1 MSVVTLEF
9 LRAAA
14 LGDINRLRAL
24 LAQGVDINS
33 TNKANQ
39 TALMLAA
46 AFKQTEIVKFL
57 LTAGANVNCH
67 DELGLTATDWAQ
79 QQAEIIQL
87 INSGERLPAS
97 ADDLNTTPVVQMS
110 SQERAHSE
118 ASSSAELGSVIL
130 RANKR
135 YAQTVSSDLVATAAA
150 RAPITAEVEVD
161 ETVDSPKP
169 APAELTEDTVAPAAT
184 IPEISAPAASET
196 VKPASRVDIVVP
208 QPSHPRSPVARQLFR
223 VGIVLFLL
231 IAGFVTYHL
240 ATRKANVV
248 QLEPTTIPVRAAPK
262 PTKAAPVVGGDL
274 AGAELYIA
282 EAEYPPEATV
292 ESGNVTVGVQVSK
305 KGIVVSAKAVDGD
318 ESLRPT
324 AEKAARGS
332 AFIPGKLQD
341 RGSLINGTITYNF
354 LKTGDSAAHRDEF
367 GFSDE
372 TPTEVVATAGG
383 PLAGAE
389 RKLEIPPVPS
399 KLHVGKGTVTVVVR
413 VSRSGRVLSWRPLNA
428 DSRLRPWMI
437 KGARSSTFDPTK
449 LPGEGDVVGTITY
462 RFQ

>member
-24 LAQGVDINS
+24 LAQGVDINT

-87 INSGERLPAS
+87 INSGEGLRAS
-97 ADDLNTTPVVQMS
+97 ADDLNTTPVVQTS
-110 SQERAHSE
+110 PQERAHSE
-118 ASSSAELGSVIL
+118 ASSSTELGSVIL

-135 YAQTVSSDLVATAAA
+135 YAQTVSPDLAATAAA
-150 RAPITAEVEVD
+150 RAPITAELEID
-161 ETVDSPKP
+161 ETVDAPKP
-169 APAELTEDTVAPAAT
+169 ASAELTEDTVAPAAAS
-184 IPEISAPAASET
+184 PKISASAASET
-196 VKPASRVDIVVP
+196 LKPASRVDIVLP
-208 QPSHPRSPVARQLFR
+208 QRPHTRSPVVRQLFR
-223 VGIVLFLL
+223 VGIVLSLL
-231 IAGFVTYHL
+231 IVGFVTYHL
-240 ATRKANVV
+240 ATRKVNVV

-262 PTKAAPVVGGDL
+262 PKKSAPVVGGDL

-282 EAEYPPEATV
+282 DAEYPPDATV

-318 ESLRPT
+318 ESLRST

-332 AFIPGKLQD
+332 AFIPDKLQD

-354 LKTGDSAAHRDEF
+354 LKTADRAAHRDEF

-372 TPTEVVATAGG
+372 TPTQVVATAGG

-437 KGARSSTFDPTK
+437 KGARSSTFDPSK

>member
-67 DELGLTATDWAQ
+67 DELGLTAAEWAQ
-79 QQAEIIQL
+79 QHAEIIQL
-87 INSGERLPAS
+87 INSAERLPAS
-97 ADDLNTTPVVQMS
+97 LHDLNAKPVVQTS
-110 SQERAHSE
+110 LQERTDGDS
-118 ASSSAELGSVIL
+118 SSSAELGSVIL

-135 YAQTVSSDLVATAAA
+135 YAQTVSPDLVATAAA
-150 RAPITAEVEVD
+150 RAPITAEIEID

-169 APAELTEDTVAPAAT
+169 APAELTEDTVAPAAGSKT
-184 IPEISAPAASET
+184 SAPTASET
-196 VKPASRVDIVVP
+196 LKPASRVDIVLP
-208 QPSHPRSPVARQLFR
+208 QPPHPGSPVVRQLFR

-231 IAGFVTYHL
+231 IAGFVSYHL
-240 ATRKANVV
+240 ATRKANIV
-248 QLEPTTIPVRAAPK
+248 QLQPTTIPVRAAPK

-282 EAEYPPEATV
+282 DAEYPPDATV
-292 ESGNVTVGVQVSK
+292 ESGNVTVGVK
-305 KGIVVSAKAVDGD
+305 ANRKGIVVSAKAVDGD
-318 ESLRPT
+318 ESLRSA
-324 AEKAARGS
+324 AEKAAKGS
-332 AFIPGKLQD
+332 AFTPDKLQD

-354 LKTGDSAAHRDEF
+354 LKTSDSAAHRNEF

-383 PLAGAE
+383 PLVGAE

-399 KLHVGKGTVTVVVR
+399 KLHVGKGAVTVVVR
-413 VSRSGRVLSWRPLNA
+413 VSRSGRVLGWRPLNA

-437 KGARSSTFDPTK
+437 KGARASTFDPTK